1 MELDSVNK
9 ETLTDLEEKYAK
21 VRKLLD
27 ESSKLDPETEPY
39 KSKYAAADILKE
51 MQIKLVQILDDN
63 LTEKDRNL
71 ITAMLAVIWLN
82 MGIISVDT
90 EELAAGEEQLTNCVD
105 LLLGR
110 ELGPE
115 AILAILSALNQL
127 GILWAQR
134 DKPQDSQRF
143 LEKAERIYK
152 DYSALDKDSNPAP
165 LLMAALFNLKDDE
178 DGTNAEDIIE
188 RLHTLTLYYLAQIYG
203 TLKDHLKSAVYCH
216 MTLKRQLNHEDLDCI
231 DWALNAATLSQYFME
246 KGGFRQAKHHLAAAS
261 YILNKY
267 EDELKGLDVSDEAV
281 AAKWESFRHRG
292 ADVARCWAKYGILL
306 LSTSKERLMHH
317 AEEETGQLCSE
328 ISKMQLDAK
337 SEVTEEC
344 IENLRFVK
352 IEKEIKEIENQLTD
366 KYALDFNDARIIFLN
381 AQTWLEEAKKYY
393 TLENHASDHVQIVQ
407 DMSQLYKFLSFFEED
422 ENRQSKMHKRRID
435 ALEKIVKEL
444 NPQYYQTV
452 CRQLWIELGE
462 MYSDILDIK
471 LERLQASDERPTAQA
486 LTKINNLAR
495 NSIKN
500 FQNFLDS
507 LVDPNTHNMPDRF
520 SEDVV
525 RPALFSYFLLGRLHY
540 KLITPDKHAQLE
552 NLRNSLNAYKSLISY
567 CEKDPK
573 AGELMSIEL
582 SVCKDFVNLLPLKIE
597 KLTRELI

>member
-9 ETLTDLEEKYAK
+9 EILVDLEEKYLK

-27 ESSKLDPETEPY
+27 EHSKLDPENEPY
-39 KSKYAAADILKE
+39 KSKYSAGDMLKE
-51 MQIKLVQILDDN
+51 MQIILVKLLDDN
-63 LTEKDRNL
+63 ITENDRN
-71 ITAMLAVIWLN
+71 IVTAMLAVIWLN

-105 LLLGR
+105 LLADR
-110 ELGPE
+110 ELRPE
-115 AILAILSALNQL
+115 AILATLSALNQL

-134 DKPQDSQRF
+134 DKPKISQKF
-143 LEKAERIYK
+143 LEKAEKVYK
-152 DYSALDKDSNPAP
+152 EFTALDKGTDSKPI
-165 LLMAALFNLKDDE
+165 LMAALFNLNEEE
-178 DGTNAEDIIE
+178 DTDAEEIVE

-261 YILNKY
+261 YILQKY
-267 EDELKGLDVSDEAV
+267 EDELNNLGDTEEEVV
-281 AAKWESFRHRG
+281 AAKWETFRHRS
-292 ADVARCWAKYGILL
+292 ADIARCWAKYGILL

-317 AEEETGQLCSE
+317 ADDETSQMCSE
-328 ISKMQLDAK
+328 ISKMQLDAT

-344 IENLRFVK
+344 IESLRFTK
-352 IEKEIKEIENQLTD
+352 IEKEIETISNQLTD

-381 AQTWLEEAKKYY
+381 AQQWLDEAKKYY
-393 TLENHASDHVQIVQ
+393 TLENHASDHVQVIQ
-407 DMSQLYKFLSFFEED
+407 DVSQLFKFLSFFEED
-422 ENRQSKMHKRRID
+422 EDRQSKMHKRRID
-435 ALEKIVKEL
+435 ALEKIVDEL

-462 MYSDILDIK
+462 IYSDILDIK
-471 LERLQASDERPTAQA
+471 LERLQASNDRPTPHA
-486 LTKINNLAR
+486 LTKINSLAR
-495 NSIKN
+495 SSIKN
-500 FQNFLDS
+500 FQSFLDS
-507 LVDPNTHNMPDRF
+507 LIDPATHNLPDRF

-525 RPALFSYFLLGRLHY
+525 RPALFAYFLLGRLYY
-540 KLITPDKHAQLE
+540 KIITPDKHAQLE
-552 NLRNSLNAYKSLISY
+552 NLRNSLNAYKSLIGY

-573 AGELMSIEL
+573 AAELMSVEL
-582 SVCKDFVNLLPLKIE
+582 SVCKDFVSLLPLKIE
-597 KLTRELI
+597 KLTRELV

>member
-9 ETLTDLEEKYAK
+9 EILVDLEEKYVK

-27 ESSKLDPETEPY
+27 EHSKLDPESEPY

-51 MQIKLVQILDDN
+51 MQIKLVRILDEN
-63 LTEKDRNL
+63 ITEHDRN
-71 ITAMLAVIWLN
+71 IVTAMLAVIWLN

-105 LLLGR
+105 LLVDR
-110 ELGPE
+110 ELRPE
-115 AILAILSALNQL
+115 AILVILSALNQL

-134 DKPQDSQRF
+134 DNPKESQKY
-143 LEKAERIYK
+143 LEKAEKIYK
-152 DYSALDKDSNPAP
+152 DFTAIEKSDSAKPVF
-165 LLMAALFNLKDDE
+165 MAALFNLKDD
-178 DGTNAEDIIE
+178 DDDTDAEEIVE

-216 MTLKRQLNHEDLDCI
+216 MTLKRQLNHEDLDCV

-261 YILNKY
+261 YILQKY
-267 EDELKGLDVSDEAV
+267 EDELRSLDDTEEVV
-281 AAKWESFRHRG
+281 AAKWETFRHRS

-317 AEEETGQLCSE
+317 ADDETSEMCSE
-328 ISKMQLDAK
+328 ISKMQLDEK
-337 SEVTEEC
+337 SGVTEEC
-344 IENLRFVK
+344 IENLRFTK
-352 IEKEIKEIENQLTD
+352 IEKEIETIANQLTD
-366 KYALDFNDARIIFLN
+366 KYALDFNDARTIFLN
-381 AQTWLEEAKKYY
+381 SQQWLDEAKKYY
-393 TLENHASDHVQIVQ
+393 TLESHASDHVQVIQ
-407 DMSQLYKFLSFFEED
+407 DVSQLFKFLSFFEED
-422 ENRQSKMHKRRID
+422 EDRQSKMHKRRID
-435 ALEKIVKEL
+435 ALEKIVTEL

-462 MYSDILDIK
+462 VYCDILDIK
-471 LERLQASDERPTAQA
+471 LERLQASNERPTAQA

-495 NSIKN
+495 SAIGN

-507 LVDPNTHNMPDRF
+507 LVDPATHNFPDKF
-520 SEDVV
+520 SEDLV
-525 RPALFSYFLLGRLHY
+525 RPALFAYFFLGRLHY
-540 KLITPDKHAQLE
+540 KIITPDKHAQLE
-552 NLRNSLNAYKSLISY
+552 NLRNSLNAYKALIGY
-567 CEKDPK
+567 CEKDEK
-573 AGELMSIEL
+573 AAELMSVEL

-597 KLTRELI
+597 KLTRELV